1 MRHPAPALLL
11 ILISVTALTCVCG
24 LAHALPQPRYQIAR
38 QHWEQRRPRHYVL
51 DASWDDG
58 LGAAQRVHLEM
69 RDRRAVAGTNRDTGR
84 PLSPLQLTLA
94 ARYVS
99 VDALFETIAT
109 ASRPP
114 LHWHDQLVHAV
125 PQLAPWIGACARPRP
140 DVRYDP
146 KLGYPVRLDLR
157 GDPCTARLLYQSDLR
172 IRIERLQPLPE

>member
-1 MRHPAPALLL
+1 MRHTAPALLL

-24 LAHALPQPRYQIAR
+24 LAHALPQLSYQAAR
-38 QHWEQRRPRHYVL
+38 QHWEQRRPRHYML

-58 LGAAQRVHLEM
+58 LGAAQRVRIEV
-69 RDRRAVAGTNRDTGR
+69 RDRRAVAGTNRDTGLS
-84 PLSPLQLTLA
+84 LSPLQLTGA

-114 LHWHDQLVHAV
+114 VHWHDWIVHTV

-146 KLGYPVRLDLR
+146 KLGYPVSLDLR
-157 GDPCTARLLYQSDLR
+157 GNPCIARLLYQSDLR
-172 IRIERLQPLPE
+172 IRIERLQPLSE

>member
-1 MRHPAPALLL
+1 VLL
-11 ILISVTALTCVCG
+11 ILISVTALACVTR
-24 LAHALPQPRYQIAR
+24 LAHALPQPSYQFAR
-38 QHWEQRRPRHYVL
+38 ERWEQRRPRHYVL

-58 LGAAQRVHLEM
+58 LAAAERVRIEV
-69 RDRRAVAGTNRDTGR
+69 RDRKVVAGRNRDTGQ
-84 PLSPLQLTLA
+84 PLSPLRLALA

-114 LHWHDQLVHAV
+114 PHWRDRFVHAV
-125 PQLAPWIGACARPRP
+125 PQLAPWIGACVRPRP

-157 GDPCTARLLYQSDLR
+157 TNPCIARLLYQSDLS

>member
-1 MRHPAPALLL
+1 MRHAALAVLV
-11 ILISVTALTCVCG
+11 ILIGVTALMCVSG
-24 LAHALPQPRYQIAR
+24 LTHALPQPSYQIAR
-38 QHWEQRRPRHYVL
+38 QRWEQRQPRHYVL

-58 LGAAQRVHLEM
+58 LGTAQRVRIEV
-69 RDRRAVAGTNRDTGR
+69 RDRRAVAGMNRDNGR

-94 ARYVS
+94 AKYVA

-114 LHWHDQLVHAV
+114 LHWRDRLVHAV
-125 PQLAPWIGACARPRP
+125 PPLAPWIGVCARPRP
-140 DVRYDP
+140 VVRYDP

-157 GDPCTARLLYQSDLR
+157 ANPCITRLLYQSDLR

>member
-1 MRHPAPALLL
+1 MRHTAPALLL
-11 ILISVTALTCVCG
+11 ILISVTVFMCVAG
-24 LAHALPQPRYQIAR
+24 LAHAIRQPSYQVAR
-38 QHWEQRRPRHYVL
+38 QRWEQRRPRHYAL

-58 LGAAQRVHLEM
+58 LHGNQRVHIEV
-69 RDRRAVAGTNRDTGR
+69 RDVRAVAGTNRNDGR

-114 LHWHDQLVHAV
+114 LRWRDRLVYAV
-125 PQLAPWIGACARPRP
+125 PPLAPWIGACARPRP

-146 KLGYPVRLDLR
+146 KLGYPVELELHAN
-157 GDPCTARLLYQSDLR
+157 PCITRLLYQSDLR
-172 IRIERLQPLPE
+172 IRIEQFRPLPE